1 VLDRR
6 GAQTVMS
13 APKFTAA
20 SLGGNR
26 WPSLS
31 AMLVIGTAVAVG
43 CAGSGR
49 HAIAGKRQSHT
60 RVGTPSAG
68 TSCADGGR
76 LGTQRSLGGK
86 PVPFNSTIFHLTN
99 MWLAKRQG
107 IYIDVYAGALV
118 AAPRRG
124 ALIVWWT
131 NPRIGTPIK
140 KSGIYAP
147 AKPIGLITLRC
158 VRGSHLFFTAA
169 HGRGSFDL
177 RSRRF
182 VLR

>member
-1 VLDRR
+1 MLDRR

-13 APKFTAA
+13 APRLKTHELGTRAMR
-20 SLGGNR
+20 SLR
-26 WPSLS
+26 
-31 AMLVIGTAVAVG
+31 AVLVIGSALAVG
-43 CAGSGR
+43 CAGSDR
-49 HAIAGKRQSHT
+49 HALAGSRHSHT
-60 RVGTPSAG
+60 RVSDRAAG

-76 LGTQRSLGGK
+76 LGTQSSLGGK
-86 PVPFNSTIFHLTN
+86 PVPFNPTIFHLTN
-99 MWLAKRQG
+99 MWLATRNG

-118 AAPRRG
+118 AAPQRG

-131 NPRIGTPIK
+131 NPRVGTPIK
-140 KSGIYAP
+140 QSGIYAP